1 MKLEFR
7 RSEYILNNKKK
18 QKLYIVG
25 CGIKFLSHLTLE
37 VKLLIE
43 SCDFVLYLVNDPAI
57 KRWIEENSRN
67 SKSLDSLYFDNSDRK
82 SAYNSISNE
91 VIKYT
96 KKNKTT
102 CFVTYGH
109 PLFLSNSSQSL
120 IKEIGSNYSD
130 IEVNVLPGI
139 SSLDS
144 LCCDLRIDPSMGGM
158 QAYEATDFLK
168 RNYIINKSSH
178 IVLWQIGVIGIKKII
193 LQESD
198 LRGDIERSNSLKC
211 LKDKL
216 LDIYDDKHP
225 VIIYVAS
232 MYQTVPAEICKT
244 ELSTLDQVDIPRLA
258 TAYIPPE
265 PSFDN

>member
-1 MKLEFR
+1 M
-7 RSEYILNNKKK
+7 
-18 QKLYIVG
+18 YIVG

-67 SKSLDSLYFDNSDRK
+67 SKSLDSLYFVNSDRK
-82 SAYNSISNE
+82 AAYNSISYE
-91 VIKYT
+91 VIKYA

-120 IKEIGSNYSD
+120 IKEVGRNCSD
-130 IEVNVLPGI
+130 IEVDVLPGI

-168 RNYIINKSSH
+168 ENYIINKSSH
-178 IVLWQIGVIGIKKII
+178 IILWQIGVVGIKKII

-198 LRGDIERSNSLKC
+198 LCGNIEKFNSLKC
-211 LKDKL
+211 LKEKL

-232 MYQTVPAEICKT
+232 MYQSFPAEICEV
-244 ELSTLDQVDIPRLA
+244 ELCNLDQVDIPRLA

>member
-1 MKLEFR
+1 MKLGFQRDENT
-7 RSEYILNNKKK
+7 LNNKKK

-37 VKLLIE
+37 VKSLIE

-57 KRWIEENSRN
+57 KRWIKENSRE
-67 SKSLDSLYFDNSDRK
+67 SKSLDSLYFDNSDRRT
-82 SAYNSISNE
+82 AYNSISYE
-91 VIKYT
+91 VIKYAG
-96 KKNKTT
+96 KNKTT

-120 IKEIGSNYSD
+120 IKEIDSNYPN
-130 IEVNVLPGI
+130 IQVNVLPGI

-158 QAYEATDFLK
+158 QAYEATDFINE
-168 RNYIINKSSH
+168 NYIINKSSH
-178 IVLWQIGVIGIKKII
+178 IILWQIGVIGIKKII

-198 LRGDIERSNSLKC
+198 LYGNIERTNSLKC

-225 VIIYVAS
+225 VVLYVAS

-244 ELSTLDQVDIPRLA
+244 EICNLDQINIPRLA

-265 PSFDN
+265 PDFN

>member
-1 MKLEFR
+1 M
-7 RSEYILNNKKK
+7 K

-57 KRWIEENSRN
+57 KRWIKENSRN
-67 SKSLDSLYFDNSDRK
+67 SKSLDSLYFDNNDRK
-82 SAYNSISNE
+82 AAYNSISYE
-91 VIKYT
+91 VMKYA

-120 IKEIGSNYSD
+120 IKEIEHNCSD
-130 IEVNVLPGI
+130 IEMDVLPGI

-168 RNYIINKSSH
+168 ENYIINKSSH
-178 IVLWQIGVIGIKKII
+178 IIFWQIGVIGIKKII

-198 LRGDIERSNSLKC
+198 LCGNLERANSLKY
-211 LKDKL
+211 LKEKL
-216 LDIYDDKHP
+216 LDIYDYKHP

-232 MYQTVPAEICKT
+232 MYQTVPAVIYKT
-244 ELSTLDQVDIPRLA
+244 ELCNLDQVDIPRLA

-265 PSFDN
+265 PGFD